1 MKISEGSWK
10 LFHLNFLLNGLFR
23 DVYANGTDETRKAMN
38 KSFTESGGTT
48 LSTNWS
54 DVGAKKLDVKPPDGM
69 EWKKY

>member
-1 MKISEGSWK
+1 
-10 LFHLNFLLNGLFR
+10 LNRLFR